1 MHTDRT
7 RTTDG
12 TGLAPGSV
20 VLAGAGPGGADLLTL
35 RALRALQAADVVIHD
50 RLVSGEVLALS
61 RPDAEVIG
69 AGKQGYGP
77 SWSQD
82 DICALMV
89 ARARA
94 GLRVLRLKGGDPAI
108 FGRLDEETQALDAA
122 GIPFSVI
129 PGVTSASA
137 AAASMGRSL
146 TRRARNSELRLVTG
160 HDLKG
165 YAEQDWRALAR
176 PGAVAAIYMGARA
189 ARFLQGRLL
198 MHGADP
204 ATPVTAVANAARPDE
219 RQIAAR
225 LADLAE
231 TLARAELS
239 GPVIL
244 MLGLA
249 PRGAEAPAPALP
261 EIGVKELT
269 L

>member
-1 MHTDRT
+1 MRADHGDT
-7 RTTDG
+7 RARPDF
-12 TGLAPGSV
+12 APGSV
-20 VLAGAGPGGADLLTL
+20 VLAGAGPGDADLLTL
-35 RALRALQAADVVIHD
+35 GALRALQAADVVIHD
-50 RLVSGEVLALS
+50 RLVGADVLALA
-61 RPDAEVIG
+61 RPGAEVIA

-77 SWSQD
+77 SWSQN
-82 DICALMV
+82 DIGALMV

-94 GLRVLRLKGGDPAI
+94 GLRVLRLKGGDPAV
-108 FGRLDEETQALDAA
+108 FGRLDEEIEVLDAA
-122 GIPFSVI
+122 GIPFRII

-137 AAASMGRSL
+137 AAAAMGRSL

-189 ARFLQGRLL
+189 ARFLQGRLM
-198 MHGADP
+198 MHGAHPD
-204 ATPVTAVANAARPDE
+204 TPVTLVENVSRRDE
-219 RQIAAR
+219 RQIPAR
-225 LADLAE
+225 LGDLPE
-231 TLARAELS
+231 TLAGAGLS

-261 EIGVKELT
+261 VIGVKELT

>member
-1 MHTDRT
+1 MRADLTSK
-7 RTTDG
+7 TDG
-12 TGLAPGSV
+12 PGFAPGSV

-35 RALRALQAADVVIHD
+35 GALRALQAADVVIHD
-50 RLVSGEVLALS
+50 RLVSAEVVALA
-61 RPDAEVIG
+61 RAGAEVIA
-69 AGKQGYGP
+69 AGKEGYGP
-77 SWSQD
+77 SWAQD

-89 ARARA
+89 ARALA

-108 FGRLDEETQALDAA
+108 FGRLDEEIEALEAA
-122 GIPFSVI
+122 GIPFRVL
-129 PGVTSASA
+129 PGVTAASA
-137 AAASMGRSL
+137 AAASLGRSL

-176 PGAVAAIYMGARA
+176 PGEVAAIYMGARA

-204 ATPVTAVANAARPDE
+204 ATPVTAVANAAHPGE
-219 RQIAAR
+219 RQVAAR
-225 LADLAE
+225 LGDLAE
-231 TLARAELS
+231 TLAQAELA
-239 GPVIL
+239 GPV
-244 MLGLA
+244 MLLLGIA

>member
-1 MHTDRT
+1 MRADQTG
-7 RTTDG
+7 TTDG
-12 TGLAPGSV
+12 PGFAPGSV
-20 VLAGAGPGGADLLTL
+20 VLAGAGPGGAELLTL
-35 RALRALQAADVVIHD
+35 GALRALQTADVVIHD
-50 RLVSGEVLALS
+50 RLVSRDVLALA
-61 RPDAEVIG
+61 RAGAEVIA
-69 AGKQGYGP
+69 AGKEGYGP
-77 SWSQD
+77 AWAQD
-82 DICALMV
+82 DISALMV

-94 GLRVLRLKGGDPAI
+94 RLRVLRLKGGDPAI
-108 FGRLDEETQALDAA
+108 FGRLDEEMEALDAA
-122 GIPFSVI
+122 GIPFSII
-129 PGVTSASA
+129 PGVTTASA
-137 AAASMGRSL
+137 AAAAMGQSL

-198 MHGADP
+198 MHGAHP
-204 ATPVTAVANAARPDE
+204 ETPVTAVANAARPGE
-219 RQIAAR
+219 RQVAAR
-225 LADLAE
+225 LGDLAE
-231 TLARAELS
+231 TLARAGLS

-261 EIGVKELT
+261 VIGVKELT

>member
-1 MHTDRT
+1 MNGDAVQTPG
-7 RTTDG
+7 G
-12 TGLAPGSV
+12 TGFAPGSV
-20 VLAGAGPGGADLLTL
+20 VLAGAGPGGAELLTL
-35 RALRALQAADVVIHD
+35 GALRALQAADVVIHD
-50 RLVSGEVLALS
+50 RLVSGEVLALA
-61 RPDAEVIG
+61 RQDAEVIA
-69 AGKQGYGP
+69 AGKEGYGP
-77 SWSQD
+77 AWAQD

-89 ARARA
+89 ARALA

-108 FGRLDEETQALDAA
+108 FGRLDEEIEALEAA
-122 GIPFSVI
+122 GIPFRVL
-129 PGVTSASA
+129 PGVTAASA
-137 AAASMGRSL
+137 AAASLGRSL

-204 ATPVTAVANAARPDE
+204 ATPVTAVANAGRPDE
-219 RQIAAR
+219 RLMAAR
-225 LADLAE
+225 LGDLAE
-231 TLARAELS
+231 TLAQAELA
-239 GPVIL
+239 GPV
-244 MLGLA
+244 MLLLGVA
-249 PRGAEAPAPALP
+249 PRGAEAPAQALP

>member
-1 MHTDRT
+1 MRDDTAPT
-7 RTTDG
+7 PG
-12 TGLAPGSV
+12 STGFAPGSI
-20 VLAGAGPGGADLLTL
+20 VLAGAGPGGVELLTL
-35 RALRALQAADVVIHD
+35 GTLHALQAADVVIHD
-50 RLVSGEVLALS
+50 RLVSAEIVALARS
-61 RPDAEVIG
+61 GAEVIA
-69 AGKQGYGP
+69 AGKEGYGP
-77 SWSQD
+77 AWAQD
-82 DICALMV
+82 DICALMLT
-89 ARARA
+89 RARD

-108 FGRLDEETQALDAA
+108 FGRLDEEIEALEAA
-122 GIPFSVI
+122 GVPFRVL
-129 PGVTSASA
+129 PGVTAASA
-137 AAASMGRSL
+137 AAASLGRSL

-219 RQIAAR
+219 RRIAAR
-225 LADLAE
+225 LADLAG
-231 TLARAELS
+231 TLARAELA

>member
-1 MHTDRT
+1 MHTDLTSRT
-7 RTTDG
+7 EG
-12 TGLAPGSV
+12 PGFVPGSV

-35 RALRALQAADVVIHD
+35 GALRALQAADVVIHD
-50 RLVSGEVLALS
+50 RLVSAEIVALA
-61 RPDAEVIG
+61 RAGAEVIA
-69 AGKQGYGP
+69 AGKEGYGP
-77 SWSQD
+77 SWAQD
-82 DICALMV
+82 DIDALMV

-94 GLRVLRLKGGDPAI
+94 GLRVLRLKGGDPAV
-108 FGRLDEETQALDAA
+108 FGRLDEEMDALDAA
-122 GIPFSVI
+122 GIPFSIVA
-129 PGVTSASA
+129 GVTAASA
-137 AAASMGRSL
+137 AAAALGQSL

-189 ARFLQGRLL
+189 ARFVQGRLL

-204 ATPVTAVANAARPDE
+204 ETPVTAVANAARAGE
-219 RQIAAR
+219 RQVAAR
-225 LADLAE
+225 LGDLAE
-231 TLARAELS
+231 ALESARIA